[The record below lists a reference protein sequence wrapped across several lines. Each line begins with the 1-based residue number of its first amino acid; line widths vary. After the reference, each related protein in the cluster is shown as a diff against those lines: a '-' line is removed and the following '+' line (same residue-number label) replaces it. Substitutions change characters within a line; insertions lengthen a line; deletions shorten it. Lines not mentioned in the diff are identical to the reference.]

1 MKNDNL
7 DEYIETLYRSPWA
20 FLTALVSSVALIITV
35 ELVKGME
42 LWRLPMNVV
51 WNITGIS
58 AILTLIGLGINFSI
72 IYFEGRSYQKG
83 KPPLGGILSSIF
95 WAIPVGVLIQC
106 IRILNYMQN
115 N

>member
-20 FLTALVSSVALIITV
+20 LLTALVASVAVIAK
-35 ELVKGME
+35 ELVKDME
-42 LWRLPMNVV
+42 LWRLPVNVV
-51 WNITGIS
+51 WNMTEVF
-58 AILTLIGLGINFSI
+58 AILTLIGLGISFSI
-72 IYFEGRSYQKG
+72 IYFEGRNYQKG
-83 KPPLGGILSSIF
+83 KPPLAGILSQVF